1 MVTFG
6 WILVLLAAFGAW
18 RIMRHQRY
26 GRGMKVFG
34 YVLSGGLALIGLLFV
49 AAGGSANTPP
59 STPAAAANPAPESVS
74 TPEATSPTPPKDP
87 RALAAYLVGARTSV
101 KVKVLSYTGAK
112 IVVEAGPDTD
122 AFDERHLIQKAYTLL
137 ADTSDELF
145 QKLEG
150 LRSYTLNYTTEFTSE
165 DLYGNQKKTVETAVH
180 MTVSASTN
188 AKANW
193 EVLKNRC
200 KRFERVLDEHSIHP
214 ALLKEYLAG
223 SSGCWAE

>member
-1 MVTFG
+1 
-6 WILVLLAAFGAW
+6 
-18 RIMRHQRY
+18 
-26 GRGMKVFG
+26 MKVFG

-49 AAGGSANTPP
+49 AAGGSAGVPS
-59 STPAAAANPAPESVS
+59 STPSVAAPASAPAPEAV
-74 TPEATSPTPPKDP
+74 PPAPPKEP

-101 KVKVLSYTGAK
+101 GVKVISYTGAK
-112 IVVEAGPDTD
+112 IVIEAGPDTD

-200 KRFERVLDEHSIHP
+200 KRFESILDEHSIHP
-214 ALLKEYLAG
+214 ALVKAYLAG